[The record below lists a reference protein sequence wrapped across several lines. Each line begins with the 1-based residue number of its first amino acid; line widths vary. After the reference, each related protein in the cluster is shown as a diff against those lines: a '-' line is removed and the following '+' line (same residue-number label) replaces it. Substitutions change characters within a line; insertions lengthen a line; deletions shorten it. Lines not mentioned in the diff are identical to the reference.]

1 MHEFPKRHKGNINRS
16 VICNSTKQ
24 ETAQMSTSH
33 RMREGQQQEWTTC
46 VNPTDVNE
54 DQWKPDMEYAIYKV
68 PVPVKDLWGREAD
81 QRRGGSGSGLVI
93 LRLLV

>member
-1 MHEFPKRHKGNINRS
+1 MHEFPKRHKGNINCS

-33 RMREGQQQEWTTC
+33 RMREGQQQEWMTC

-54 DQWKPDMEYAIYKV
+54 DQRKPDMECAIYKV
-68 PVPVKDLWGREAD
+68 PVPVKDLWGREVD

-93 LRLLV
+93 LCLLV